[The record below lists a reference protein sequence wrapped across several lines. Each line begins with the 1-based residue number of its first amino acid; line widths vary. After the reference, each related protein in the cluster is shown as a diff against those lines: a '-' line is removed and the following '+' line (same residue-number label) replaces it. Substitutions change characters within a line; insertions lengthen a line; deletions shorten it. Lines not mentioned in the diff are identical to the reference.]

1 MWRHIYT
8 HTCTQ
13 ICTHLK
19 ERHMKMKAEMAEW
32 HFPAMWVWYIGMHE
46 PGNPLEHPRRQAAPG
61 TADVGLLVP
70 GRKQIPVV

>member
-1 MWRHIYT
+1 
-8 HTCTQ
+8 
-13 ICTHLK
+13 
-19 ERHMKMKAEMAEW
+19 MKMKAEMAEW